1 MHAREERTAL
11 EAHKKAKAHHISAP
25 SPFSCASKDGSFFPR
40 VHEPLLRTQH
50 TASAERPQASSA
62 PARAGIPMS
71 LAPSLLII
79 FLQSL
84 PIESGKTPDSMT
96 AAFQIISR
104 VELP

>member
-1 MHAREERTAL
+1 MCV
-11 EAHKKAKAHHISAP
+11 KG
-25 SPFSCASKDGSFFPR
+25 DSFFPR
-40 VHEPLLRTQH
+40 VHGPRYPNSAARQYSAFADQLL
-50 TASAERPQASSA
+50 A
-62 PARAGIPMS
+62 ARASIPMS
-71 LAPSLLII
+71 LALSLLII

>member
-1 MHAREERTAL
+1 MDYRRRRTDVVL
-11 EAHKKAKAHHISAP
+11 LRLFMCFKG
-25 SPFSCASKDGSFFPR
+25 GSSIPR
-40 VHEPLLRTQH
+40 VHGPRYPNSAARQYSAFADQLL
-50 TASAERPQASSA
+50 ACFA
-62 PARAGIPMS
+62 PARASIPMS
-71 LAPSLLII
+71 LALSLLII